1 VEATGSS
8 ICCFDISRYRMRQ
21 LVWSPALVARPGA
34 GLLGRPLCAGAA
46 ASTDGRR
53 QSRSAVSGALL
64 VPWTRTSTGQRSFAA
79 YGLRTWDRLPT
90 ALRSP
95 ELSLASYKR
104 QLKTLCCSSTR
115 QCWLQLLVSCTV
127 VRRCCDCTV
136 SSAPTINVQTDLI
149 SADGGLQTKL
159 LSALLFSLFPLLRNV

>member
-1 VEATGSS
+1 
-8 ICCFDISRYRMRQ
+8 MRQ
-21 LVWSPALVARPGA
+21 LVWSPALIARPGA

-64 VPWTRTSTGQRSFAA
+64 VQPWTRTSTGQRSFAA

-104 QLKTLCCSSTR
+104 QLKTPCSSTR

-149 SADGGLQTKL
+149 SADGG
-159 LSALLFSLFPLLRNV
+159 SSNEAAVRPSVFSIPITQKRIGLRVFVLERINCNVLH

>member
-1 VEATGSS
+1 
-8 ICCFDISRYRMRQ
+8 MRQ

-34 GLLGRPLCAGAA
+34 GLLGRPLCVGGVYGRSSPVSLCSLRGTPGAA
-46 ASTDGRR
+46 LDSD
-53 QSRSAVSGALL
+53 V
-64 VPWTRTSTGQRSFAA
+64 FAA

-95 ELSLASYKR
+95 ELSLALYKR
-104 QLKTLCCSSTR
+104 QLKTPCSSTR

-149 SADGGLQTKL
+149 SADGG
-159 LSALLFSLFPLLRNV
+159 SSNEAAVRPSVFSIPITQKRTGLRAFVLERINCNVLH